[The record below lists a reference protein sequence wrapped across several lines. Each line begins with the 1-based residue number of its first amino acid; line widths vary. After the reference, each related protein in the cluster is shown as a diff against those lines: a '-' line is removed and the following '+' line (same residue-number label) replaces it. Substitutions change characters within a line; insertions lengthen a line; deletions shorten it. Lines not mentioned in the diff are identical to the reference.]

1 MVQQQEKIERD
12 GQDFIDD
19 GPVTADTQ
27 GPRGAQV
34 SVLEQTAYEKPEST
48 KNVIGKTQGE
58 LDEHAGTDNVASN
71 VQNIETEE
79 YKEMK
84 DKIVTLK
91 KENKVL
97 KAFEKGVKQGL
108 Q

>member
-1 MVQQQEKIERD
+1 M
-12 GQDFIDD
+12 
-19 GPVTADTQ
+19 
-27 GPRGAQV
+27 
-34 SVLEQTAYEKPEST
+34 
-48 KNVIGKTQGE
+48 
-58 LDEHAGTDNVASN
+58 DEHAGTDNVASN